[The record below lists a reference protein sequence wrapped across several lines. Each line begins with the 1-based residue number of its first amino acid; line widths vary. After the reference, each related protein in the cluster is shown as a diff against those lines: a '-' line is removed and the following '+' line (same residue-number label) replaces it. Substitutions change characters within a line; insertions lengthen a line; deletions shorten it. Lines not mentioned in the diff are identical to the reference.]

1 MVCARKHGVNFNQ
14 FSMSRK
20 TKTDEPMVSF
30 DFKSHYE
37 RLEQA
42 QSEAEVE
49 ELRRQF
55 DEYWDALPLE
65 ALLQARE
72 EFSAYLN
79 EFNREQAIRIAYLK
93 KILTAEAVA

>member
-1 MVCARKHGVNFNQ
+1 
-14 FSMSRK
+14 MSWK
-20 TKTDEPMVSF
+20 TKTDEPMASF

-55 DEYWDALPLE
+55 DEYWDALSPE
-65 ALLQARE
+65 ALPQARE

-93 KILTAEAVA
+93 KILTAEEVA